1 MKRNLLQQMR
11 NEWRSNVWMTLEL
24 TIVSLILW
32 FLFSSLWSLF
42 NVRLLHKGY
51 DVDDLY
57 ATKIKIVD
65 SQSSLYEPY
74 DSLHSPF
81 TDLELL
87 ISNLRENPN
96 IEVIGVG
103 RNIITYNYNYY
114 GTELSYDTLTYP
126 GNLRQLSP
134 DVIRAYKLGAPDGT
148 TTDQLAGI
156 IERGDLIISKSDY
169 DDNDAYNPEPFI
181 GKDVILGR
189 DSSCVRHIAA
199 EAYGLRRA
207 DYEPQ
212 RGVIY
217 APLSTNDW
225 PEQMIIRI
233 VIGRDKEFLE
243 SLTPANKRIGNVYLP
258 EIKSLA
264 SYREIAHLS
273 INITIRSFLI
283 CATFLLVV
291 IFLGFLGTFWFR
303 TQERVDEIAIRMVNG
318 ASRRD
323 IFRRFIGEGMLL
335 LCISTIIAIP
345 IELLMVHYG
354 LLSDMMISP
363 TEITLKSASIY
374 QAMAITVLL
383 MMLLIIAGIW
393 LPARKAM
400 NVDPA
405 QALKDQ

>member
-11 NEWRSNVWMTLEL
+11 NEWRSNMWMIIEL

-42 NVRLLHKGY
+42 NVRLMHKGY

-57 ATKIKIVD
+57 ATKISIVD
-65 SQSSLYEPY
+65 SQASFYEPY
-74 DSLHSPF
+74 DSLHSPL

-87 ISNLRENPN
+87 ISHLRENPN

-103 RNIITYNYNYY
+103 RNIITYNYNYH
-114 GTELSYDTLTYP
+114 GMELSYDTLTFP
-126 GNLRQLSP
+126 GNLRIISP

-148 TTDQLAGI
+148 TPDQLAGI
-156 IERGDLIISKSDY
+156 IERGEMIIAQSDF

-181 GKDVILGR
+181 GKDVIVGR
-189 DSSCVRHIAA
+189 DSSCVRHVAA
-199 EAYGLRRA
+199 TAYGLRRA

-217 APLSTNDW
+217 FPLPANGW

-233 VIGRDKEFLE
+233 VNGRDKEFME
-243 SLTPANKRIGNVYLP
+243 SLTPADKRIGNVYLS
-258 EIKSLA
+258 EIKSLD
-264 SYREIAHLS
+264 SYKEVAHHS

-283 CATFLLVV
+283 CASFLLIV

-303 TQERVDEIAIRMVNG
+303 TQERVDDIAIRLVNG

-323 IFRRFIGEGMLL
+323 IFRRFIGEGILL

-345 IELLMVHYG
+345 IELLIVHYG
-354 LLSDMMISP
+354 LLSEMMISP

-374 QAMAITVLL
+374 QAMAITVIL
-383 MMLLIIAGIW
+383 MTLLIIAGIW